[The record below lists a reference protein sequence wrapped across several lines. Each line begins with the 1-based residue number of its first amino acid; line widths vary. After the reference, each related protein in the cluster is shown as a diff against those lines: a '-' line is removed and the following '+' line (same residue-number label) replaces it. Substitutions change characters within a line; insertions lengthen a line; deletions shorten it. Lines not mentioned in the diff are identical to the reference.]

1 MDLEDLKKNRWVPRG
16 GEKGPKT
23 INEVREEVEK
33 EQQVN
38 ELERIEV
45 IIKLIFK
52 IFLFF
57 STKSKRIKSSFCGNQ
72 ILVEL
77 VTEVEVQLIGVKL
90 RLFFLLNFK
99 TKSLF
104 I

>member
-1 MDLEDLKKNRWVPRG
+1 MVVSHLSQLKPKVSNRVTNFIFSFYQLILKVRFAIMDLEDLKKNRWVPRG

-45 IIKLIFK
+45 NNKINFFII
-52 IFLFF
+52 FF
-57 STKSKRIKSSFCGNQ
+57 
-72 ILVEL
+72 
-77 VTEVEVQLIGVKL
+77 
-90 RLFFLLNFK
+90 FF
-99 TKSLF
+99 
-104 I
+104 

>member
-45 IIKLIFK
+45 NNKINFFII
-52 IFLFF
+52 FF
-57 STKSKRIKSSFCGNQ
+57 
-72 ILVEL
+72 
-77 VTEVEVQLIGVKL
+77 
-90 RLFFLLNFK
+90 FF
-99 TKSLF
+99 
-104 I
+104 